1 MKTLVRFCFFVVL
14 TSSAFGQTSYYAKND
29 FLLASPGAMK
39 TGLYGY
45 DNPALLTYQHQP
57 DLLFTWSDAVG
68 SWSDFNRWGLFLG
81 LPSFGFAAVH
91 EKLGSSSVTDYQ
103 LSSAMGNKSFS
114 LGFGYGWSSRDKA
127 FFNRQT
133 IYTVG
138 VLSRPNRYL
147 SIGAVGTTGPKSN
160 ADELVLDLS
169 GRPFGNELLTLF
181 ADYALRERTI
191 AGFPTWSAGAV
202 AEPLAGIRVALR
214 YFDTKSMS
222 LGVQVSFG
230 NSSLSTQA
238 NYDSKGKYS
247 HNTYAFR
254 VGAYDRNILHSK
266 FKARTSYVEMNLLG
280 PVNYQRFMLFDQ
292 TKTLSSLLNSIDAA
306 KTDPAVAGIAINT
319 SGMMVASELLWELRE
334 KLKDFKT
341 SGKKVVM
348 FVDRL
353 GLNEYQFVSVA
364 DKIVMD
370 PYGGLDVKGVLFGR
384 MYLKGTLE
392 KVGIGADELRFFK
405 YKSAAETFSRE
416 TMSDADREQ
425 RQKLADDFYELAKFN
440 ICQGRNISSEKFE
453 SIVNTKA
460 ILLAHEALAEGL
472 VDTLARWDSVKEMIK
487 NLEGSEKSY
496 MGASRLERFNLPPDN
511 SWSEPPQ
518 IAVIYA
524 LGVCAMDNGI
534 TARKLIKDVQA
545 AVENTSVKAIVLRV
559 DSPGGDPMASD
570 YIALPLKKARGKKP
584 IIVSQGAV
592 AASGGYWLSMYADT
606 IVAAPNTITGSIG
619 VIGTW
624 LYDNGLKKS
633 LGVTTDFV
641 KVGAHADLGFGMA
654 LPFIGGIPDRA
665 LTTDERGRFETLIK
679 TLYTDFVGSVAE
691 GRRMRVD
698 QIEPIAQGRVWS
710 GVDGLKNGLV
720 DVLGGLETAIEIAK
734 ERAGLA
740 GKNVTIVE
748 YPKKGLFD
756 PSMFVPSLFGLDMP
770 ARDNQLIDLVKF
782 HLKNNGKPMPMLP
795 LEDLLMLDIP
805 FEMK

>member
-1 MKTLVRFCFFVVL
+1 MKLLACLSFFIVFAGW
-14 TSSAFGQTSYYAKND
+14 AFSQTSYHTRND
-29 FLLASPGAMK
+29 FLLTSPGALK

-57 DLLFTWSDAVG
+57 DLMFAWSDARG
-68 SWSDFNRWGLFLG
+68 SWSDFNRWGLFVG
-81 LPSFGFAAVH
+81 LPNFGFAALH
-91 EKLGSSSVTDYQ
+91 QKLGAASVTDYK
-103 LSSAMGNKSFS
+103 LSSAMGSKSFS
-114 LGFGYGWSSRDKA
+114 LGFGYGWSSGDKA
-127 FFNRQT
+127 LFARQT
-133 IYTVG
+133 LYTIG
-138 VLSRPNRYL
+138 VLGRPNRYL
-147 SIGAVGTTGPKSN
+147 SVGAVGTTGTKSN

-169 GRPFGNELLTLF
+169 ARPFGSELLTLF
-181 ADYALRERTI
+181 ADYALREQKI
-191 AGFPTWSAGAV
+191 AGLPTWSAGAV

-214 YFDTKSMS
+214 YFETKSMS
-222 LGVQVSFG
+222 LGVQISFG
-230 NSSLSTQA
+230 HSSLSTQA

-247 HNTYAFR
+247 HSTYAFR
-254 VGAYDRNILHSK
+254 VGAYDRNILRSNLQ
-266 FKARTSYVEMNLLG
+266 ARTSYVEMNLLG
-280 PVNYQRFMLFDQ
+280 PVNYQRFLFFDQ
-292 TKTLSSLLNSIDAA
+292 TKTLSALLNSIGAA

-341 SGKKVVM
+341 SGKKVIV

-353 GLNEYQFVSVA
+353 GLNGYHFASVA

-416 TMSDADREQ
+416 NMSDADREQ
-425 RQKLADDFYELAKFN
+425 LQKLVDDFYEFATSN
-440 ICQGRNISSEKFE
+440 ICQSRNISPEKFE

-460 ILLAHEALAEGL
+460 ILLAQEALAEGL
-472 VDTLARWDSVKEMIK
+472 VDTLARWDTVKEMIK
-487 NLEGSEKSY
+487 NLEGREKSY
-496 MGASRLERFNLPPDN
+496 MSTSRLERFNLPPDN
-511 SWSEPPQ
+511 SWGEPPQ
-518 IAVIYA
+518 VAVIYA

-641 KVGAHADLGFGMA
+641 KAGAHADLGFGMA
-654 LPFIGGIPDRA
+654 LPFIGSIPDRA
-665 LTTDERGRFETLIK
+665 LTADERTRIEASIK

-740 GKNVTIVE
+740 GKEVTIVE
-748 YPKKGLFD
+748 YPKQGLFD
-756 PSMFVPSLFGLDMP
+756 PSMFVPRLIGMDVP
-770 ARDNQLIDLVKF
+770 AGNNQLIDLIKF
-782 HLKNNGKPMPMLP
+782 HLKHNGKPMPMLP